1 MAKQAE
7 LTYLFQ
13 SGFLVKLHRRVLIFD
28 YFRDDTQAAQAA
40 LGGGLPGYVFCS
52 HAHFDHFSP
61 AVASFAPQV
70 ERYFL
75 SFDIKNA
82 PGAGQIPAQKATYLN
97 AYDHYEDG
105 AVRVTTF
112 SSTDEGVSFLVEA
125 EGWRIFHAGDFNWW
139 HWKGDTRENN
149 AFAKNGFMKQMKK
162 LDGLEADIAFFP
174 VDGRLEEFWDL
185 GVKEFCRRTKLG
197 YLVTM
202 HNTVQGGIWNPPADL
217 FGDAPVA
224 VWSPAQAGESIKI
237 IK

>member
-1 MAKQAE
+1 MAKQAD

-13 SGFLVKLHRRVLIFD
+13 SGFLVQLHRSVLIFD
-28 YFRDDTQAAQAA
+28 YFRDDALAVPAA
-40 LGGGLPGYVFCS
+40 LAGGRTGYTFCS
-52 HAHFDHFSP
+52 HAHFDHFNP
-61 AVASFAPQV
+61 QIAAFAPQV

-75 SFDIKNA
+75 SFDIA
-82 PGAGQIPAQKATYLN
+82 GEPGARGIPAQKTTYLN
-97 AYDHYEDG
+97 AYDQYEDERI
-105 AVRVTTF
+105 RVTTF
-112 SSTDEGVSFLVEA
+112 SSTDAGVSFLVEA

-149 AFAKNGFMKQMKK
+149 ALAKNGFMKQMKR

-202 HNTVQGGIWNPPADL
+202 HNTAQGGVWNPPPDL

-224 VWSPAQAGESIKI
+224 VWSPMQAGESIKI